1 MAPSGREEENP
12 DMETGAE
19 AQSSAGSQ
27 YVGEAFIVAR
37 SGAGSVLRAA
47 RDRPQICA
55 KEMGCYPEARDSS
68 DVFISERVPP
78 LKRIHSVASKVPSG
92 SKSP

>member
-1 MAPSGREEENP
+1 MAPSGREEETP
-12 DMETGAE
+12 DTESGAK

-47 RDRPQICA
+47 
-55 KEMGCYPEARDSS
+55 
-68 DVFISERVPP
+68 
-78 LKRIHSVASKVPSG
+78 
-92 SKSP
+92 